1 MTTQFIELETIN
13 DQELHAAAGGWALM
27 GGDFMGGIQTG
38 INARTMGVDLGNQGA
53 GAFAVGA
60 MIGQMAGKKDD

>member
-1 MTTQFIELETIN
+1 MTNQLIELQTIN
-13 DQELHAAAGGWALM
+13 DQELQAAAGGWALT
-27 GGDFMGGIQTG
+27 GGNFMGGIQTG

-60 MIGQMAGKKDD
+60 LIGQKAGKTDD